1 MKMIKKII
9 NKTISG
15 IGLGSFLAVVF
26 ILIMDFQDIQ
36 ITNLAVNVFL
46 IITIAVGFFLAEL
59 VFEMELLSTI
69 SKLIL
74 QTFIGIVIGI
84 VLSFSLGF
92 DANSTVLISM
102 ISICIFVIV
111 WTISFIADR
120 IEVNKVNKVIE
131 KHNRNEDN

>member
-1 MKMIKKII
+1 MIKKII